1 MAHHHEEVE
10 KKDEVNF
17 NALYYLVGLLCGL
30 FTGAILDKGYTW
42 IFVGGVLGL
51 LTAALFLSVF
61 VRGREQR

>member
-1 MAHHHEEVE
+1 MEHHHDVKEKEEI
-10 KKDEVNF
+10 NF
-17 NALYYLVGLLCGL
+17 NALYYLVGLLSGL
-30 FTGAILDKGYTW
+30 FVGAIIDKGFTW

>member
-1 MAHHHEEVE
+1 MAHHHEE
-10 KKDEVNF
+10 KKEEVNF
-17 NALYYLVGLLCGL
+17 NALYYLVGMLSGL
-30 FTGAILDKGYTW
+30 FVGAIIDKGYTW

>member
-1 MAHHHEEVE
+1 MAHTHEEE

-17 NALYYLVGLLCGL
+17 NALYYLVGLLSGL
-30 FTGAILDKGYTW
+30 FIGAIIDKGYTW

>member
-30 FTGAILDKGYTW
+30 FTGAIIDEGYT
-42 IFVGGVLGL
+42 
-51 LTAALFLSVF
+51 
-61 VRGREQR
+61 

>member
-1 MAHHHEEVE
+1 MAHHHEEE
-10 KKDEVNF
+10 KKEEVNF
-17 NALYYLVGLLCGL
+17 NALYYLVGLLSGL
-30 FTGAILDKGYTW
+30 FVGVIIDKGYTW

>member
-1 MAHHHEEVE
+1 MAHHHEEE

-17 NALYYLVGLLCGL
+17 NALYYLVGLLSGM
-30 FTGAILDKGYTW
+30 FVGAIIDKGYTW

>member
-1 MAHHHEEVE
+1 MSNHEEE
-10 KKDEVNF
+10 KDNLDFVF
-17 NALYYLVGLLCGL
+17 YIVALVSGMFVGL
-30 FTGAILDKGYTW
+30 ILDKGFTW

>member
-1 MAHHHEEVE
+1 
-10 KKDEVNF
+10 
-17 NALYYLVGLLCGL
+17 
-30 FTGAILDKGYTW
+30 KGYTW

>member
-1 MAHHHEEVE
+1 MAHHHEE
-10 KKDEVNF
+10 KKEEINF
-17 NALYYLVGLLCGL
+17 NALYYLVGLVSGL
-30 FTGAILDKGYTW
+30 FVGAIIDKGYTW

>member
-1 MAHHHEEVE
+1 MAHHHEEE
-10 KKDEVNF
+10 KKDEINF
-17 NALYYLVGLLCGL
+17 NALYYLVGLLSGM
-30 FTGAILDKGYTW
+30 FVGAIIDKGYTW